1 MLCAHKV
8 IIMATRDANPL
19 TLRTALIDDSRA
31 AAQNVNGSAAK
42 QAGANHP
49 PVRDEQLAGIRSL
62 IHSKKYFAAVS
73 RMALL
78 RLDSDETGKLVR
90 FALNTFN
97 RS

>member
-19 TLRTALIDDSRA
+19 TLRTALINDCRA

-49 PVRDEQLAGIRSL
+49 SVRDEQLGEIRSL
-62 IHSKKYFAAVS
+62 IHSKRYFAAVS
-73 RMALL
+73 RLSLL

-90 FALNTFN
+90 FTLN
-97 RS
+97 SQQ